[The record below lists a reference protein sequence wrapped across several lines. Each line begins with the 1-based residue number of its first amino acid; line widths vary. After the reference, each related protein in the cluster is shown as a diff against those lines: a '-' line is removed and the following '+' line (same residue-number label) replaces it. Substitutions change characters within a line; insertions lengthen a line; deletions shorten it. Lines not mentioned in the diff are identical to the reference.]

1 MASLFSSLMTIN
13 LLIVVI
19 FAIKVFIETIQEDIK
34 DFKEK
39 YQFTKKLIS
48 SIKVSNIFHK

>member
-1 MASLFSSLMTIN
+1 MASIFSSLMTII

-39 YQFTKKLIS
+39 YQFTKQLIS
-48 SIKVSNIFHK
+48 SIKESNIFHK

>member
-1 MASLFSSLMTIN
+1 MASLFSSLMTII

-34 DFKEK
+34 DIKEK

-48 SIKVSNIFHK
+48 SIKESSIFHK

>member
-1 MASLFSSLMTIN
+1 MTII

-19 FAIKVFIETIQEDIK
+19 FAIKMFIETIQEDIK

-39 YQFTKKLIS
+39 YQFTKQLIS
-48 SIKVSNIFHK
+48 SIKESNIFHK

>member
-1 MASLFSSLMTIN
+1 MASIFSSLMTII

-34 DFKEK
+34 DFKEN

-48 SIKVSNIFHK
+48 SIKESNIFHK